1 MMAVS
6 SQDLVGRGVYSRE
19 GDRVGTIKELIFERD
34 YVVVRRLL
42 STLVVPVRALEWS
55 GDRLVIPHTSS
66 YLDMAPKVDT
76 KHPLSAHD
84 RSLLEHFYLP
94 HAA

>member
-1 MMAVS
+1 MAVS
-6 SQDLVGRGVYSRE
+6 SQDLVGRGVYARDES
-19 GDRVGTIKELIFERD
+19 RVGTIRELIDDRQ
-34 YVVVRRLL
+34 YAVVRRLL
-42 STLVVPVRALEWS
+42 SSLVVPVRALEWS

-76 KHPLSAHD
+76 KHPLSAAD
-84 RSLLEHFYLP
+84 RSRLDRFYMP